1 MANTPNKF
9 RGPSIRPVGGAGKGR
24 SQSPNPQG
32 DSKKQGTLLRDLE
45 NRKLEL
51 DSFGRLVVPGGS
63 AEETVWG
70 GDPYDPVLEPT
81 ESVGDRVI
89 LRYSKDDGEK
99 IVIGCD
105 DPSEMWFQCEDGK
118 FRWVTRGGTASG
130 PGIAEMVLNRS
141 ATNRPRLFVGVDS
154 SGAITAN
161 TTLQIDGGIALGV
174 ATDTDVA
181 PQVGDDD
188 FLTLVDTSG
197 GNATITLPAVASCL
211 GRIYVFKK
219 TAAANTLTIDGDAGE
234 TIDGAATQAVTNQ
247 YHLITVMAGPT
258 EWHLLHIGAP

>member
-9 RGPSIRPVGGAGKGR
+9 RGPSIRPVGGAGKVKA
-24 SQSPNPQG
+24 QSPNPQG
-32 DSKKQGTLLRDLE
+32 DSKKAGAQLRDLE
-45 NRKLEL
+45 RTKLEGDPL
-51 DSFGRLVVPGGS
+51 TLSGRS
-63 AEETVWG
+63 AEAAQWG
-70 GDPYDPVLEPT
+70 ADPYDPVLEPT
-81 ESVGDRVI
+81 ESIGDRLI
-89 LRYSKDDGEK
+89 LRYSKTDGEK

-130 PGIAEMVLNRS
+130 PGIADMVLNRS
-141 ATNRPRLFVGVDS
+141 ATNRPRLYLGVDS
-154 SGAITAN
+154 TGSITAH
-161 TTLQIDGGIALGV
+161 TTLQVEGGIALRV
-174 ATDTDVA
+174 ATDTNVA
-181 PQVGDDD
+181 PAVGDDD
-188 FLTLVDTSG
+188 YLTLVDTTA

-219 TAAANTLTIDGDAGE
+219 LVAANTLTIDGDAAE

-247 YHLITVMAGPT
+247 YHLIKVMAGPT